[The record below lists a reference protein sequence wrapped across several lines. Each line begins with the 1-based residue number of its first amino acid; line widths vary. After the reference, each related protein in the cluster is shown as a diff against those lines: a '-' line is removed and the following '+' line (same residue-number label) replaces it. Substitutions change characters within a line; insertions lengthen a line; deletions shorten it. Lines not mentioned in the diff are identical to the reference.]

1 MFVVEVIENGTG
13 KWLAGDGSRNR
24 TEALAMKASLQAEYP
39 NANVIMEYIS
49 QTVGGSCYYEGNER
63 KTMTNKNCFLCQDL
77 DGGNAVPAVDYS
89 PYGYPA
95 CQSHYNSDFSEFVS
109 DYSQSV
115 GGYC

>member
-49 QTVGGSCYYEGNER
+49 QTVS
-63 KTMTNKNCFLCQDL
+63 
-77 DGGNAVPAVDYS
+77 
-89 PYGYPA
+89 GY
-95 CQSHYNSDFSEFVS
+95 
-109 DYSQSV
+109 
-115 GGYC
+115 